1 MLYSQN
7 ISVLE
12 MKRVFFAIIGIIL
25 FSAALF
31 ADEVSFV
38 ISAPKSV
45 VVGRNFQVQYTVNST
60 KVGEPIVP
68 FADFKLLAG
77 PYQRTYSRMMSSEV
91 NGVYTTHSENGITYT
106 YTLLAEKE
114 GTFTL
119 PAATIEVEGKKISS
133 NTAKIKVLPQD
144 KTNQSANSRS
154 RRDNREQWS
163 SSVNISN
170 EELFVRAIIS
180 KTTVYEQEA
189 VLLTFKA
196 YTLVNLTNLS
206 IPNIDIKDCVL
217 QSVDLPQSRE
227 GDIEHYNGTNYR
239 VYTWQQF
246 VLFPQK
252 SGEIAIP
259 SIEYEATVGV
269 GGDVFDIMFNG
280 RPSSVKKVLRTA
292 PIKLNVKELP
302 AGKPIGFSGGVGN
315 FRLKSSLSTNELKAN
330 EAVTLRLVIS
340 GVGNMKLIK
349 TPEIEFPESFEVYDP
364 KIENRFKL
372 TNSGFSGDKVIE
384 YLAIPRQPGE
394 FTIPALKFSYFDTQS
409 GEYKT
414 IETESYTL
422 NVAKGKEGSNEVVAS
437 FVSKEELKMLGQDV
451 RYIKTGAA
459 KLQKAGEYF
468 FASTTYLLCYI
479 VPLLLFAIYIML
491 YYKQM
496 RDNADIS
503 GLRIKKANSIA
514 VKRLKVSQK
523 LLKENNKELF
533 YDEILKALWGYVSD
547 KLNIPV
553 SRLTKDNVAAE
564 LSAKGVSADIIS
576 ELESVLNECEFARYA
591 PGDAAAA
598 MDNVYKKAMEIIG
611 KMENTIKR

>member
-12 MKRVFFAIIGIIL
+12 MKRLFFAIIGIIL
-25 FSAALF
+25 FSAAAF

-45 VVGRNFQVQYTVNST
+45 VVGQNFQVKYTINST
-60 KVGEPIVP
+60 KVSEPIVS
-68 FADFKLLAG
+68 FADFNLKAG
-77 PYQRTYSRMMSSEV
+77 PGQSTYSRMMSSEV
-91 NGVYTTHSENGITYT
+91 NGVTTFDSESGITYT

-144 KTNQSANSRS
+144 KTNQSANGRS
-154 RRDNREQWS
+154 RRDSREQWS

-170 EELFVRAIIS
+170 EDLFMRAVIS

-196 YTLVNLTNLS
+196 YTRVNLTELN

-217 QSVDLPQSRE
+217 QNLPQSRE
-227 GDIEHYNGTNYR
+227 RNMEHYNGLNYA
-239 VYTWQQF
+239 VITWQQF

-252 SGEIAIP
+252 SGEIVIP
-259 SIEYEATVGV
+259 SIEYVATVGV
-269 GGDVFDIMFNG
+269 GGNPFEMVFNG
-280 RPSSVKKVLRTA
+280 RPSYVNKELRTA

-302 AGKPIGFSGGVGN
+302 AGKPIGFSGAVGD
-315 FRLKSSLSTNELKAN
+315 FSLKSSLSTNELKAN

-394 FTIPALKFSYFDTQS
+394 FTIPALKFSYFDTKS

-414 IETESYTL
+414 IETDSYTL

-451 RYIKTGAA
+451 RYIKTGAT
-459 KLQKAGEYF
+459 KLQKAGEHF
-468 FASTTYLLCYI
+468 FASTGYWLCYI
-479 VPLLLFAIYIML
+479 IPLLFFVVYIML
-491 YYKQM
+491 YYKQL

-503 GLRIKKANSIA
+503 GLRTKKANSIA

-523 LLKENNKELF
+523 LLKDNNKELF

-611 KMENTIKR
+611 KMENKIKR

>member
-1 MLYSQN
+1 MLYSQS

-25 FSAALF
+25 FSVTAF
-31 ADEVSFV
+31 AEEVSFV
-38 ISAPKSV
+38 ISAPKSL
-45 VVGRNFQVQYTVNST
+45 VVGQNFQIQYTINST
-60 KVGEPIVP
+60 KVSNPIVT

-77 PYQRTYSRMMSSEV
+77 PYQSTYSRMVSSEV
-91 NGVYTTHSENGITYT
+91 NGVRTFNSENGITFT

-133 NTAKIKVLPQD
+133 NTSKIKVLPPD
-144 KTNQSANSRS
+144 KTNQSGGSRS
-154 RRDNREQWS
+154 RRSNRGSDAS
-163 SSVNISN
+163 SIDISN
-170 EELFVRAIIS
+170 EDLFMRAVVN
-180 KTTVYEQEA
+180 KTTIYEQEA
-189 VLLTFKA
+189 VQLTFKA
-196 YTLVNLTNLS
+196 YTRVNLTDLNV
-206 IPNIDIKDCVL
+206 PNVDIKDCVL
-217 QSVDLPQSRE
+217 QNVDLPQNRE
-227 GDIEHYNGTNYR
+227 RNMEHYNGLNYA

-252 SGEIAIP
+252 SGEIVIP
-259 SIEYEATVGV
+259 SIEYEATIGL
-269 GGDVFDIMFNG
+269 GGDVFDFAFNR
-280 RPSSVKKVLRTA
+280 RPSYVNKVLRTA

-302 AGKPIGFSGGVGN
+302 SGKPAGFSGAVGR
-315 FRLKSSLSTNELKAN
+315 FSVKSSLSTNELKAN

-340 GVGNMKLIK
+340 GTGNMKLIK

-372 TNSGFSGDKVIE
+372 TSSGFSGDKVIE
-384 YLAIPRQPGE
+384 YLAIPRQPGD

-422 NVAKGKEGSNEVVAS
+422 SVAKGKDGGNEVVAS

-459 KLQKAGEYF
+459 KLQKANEYF

-479 VPLLLFAIYIML
+479 VPLLLFVIYIML

-496 RDNADIS
+496 RDNADMS

-576 ELESVLNECEFARYA
+576 ELAAVLNECEFARYA

>member
-12 MKRVFFAIIGIIL
+12 MKRLFFAIIGIIL
-25 FSAALF
+25 FSAAAF

-45 VVGRNFQVQYTVNST
+45 VVGQNFQVQYTVNST
-60 KVGEPIVP
+60 KVSEPIVS
-68 FADFKLLAG
+68 FTDFKLLAG
-77 PYQRTYSRMMSSEV
+77 PYQSTYSNTASRTV
-91 NGVYTTHSENGITYT
+91 NGVTTFDSESGIKFT
-106 YTLLAEKE
+106 YTLSAEKE

-144 KTNQSANSRS
+144 KTNQSANGRS
-154 RRDNREQWS
+154 RRSNS
-163 SSVNISN
+163 SSLDIAD
-170 EELFVRAIIS
+170 EDLFMRAVIS

-196 YTLVNLTNLS
+196 YTRVKLTELNT
-206 IPNIDIKDCVL
+206 PNIDIKDCVL
-217 QSVDLPQSRE
+217 QNVDLPQGRE
-227 GDIEHYNGTNYR
+227 RNMEHYNGLNYA

-252 SGEIAIP
+252 SGEITIP
-259 SIEYEATVGV
+259 SIEYVATVGV
-269 GGDVFDIMFNG
+269 DGDLFEMMFNG
-280 RPSSVKKVLRTA
+280 RPSYVNKELRTA

-302 AGKPIGFSGGVGN
+302 AGKPIGFSGAVGD
-315 FRLKSSLSTNELKAN
+315 FSLKSSLSTNELKAN

-372 TNSGFSGDKVIE
+372 TNSGFSGDKIIE

-394 FTIPALKFSYFDTQS
+394 FTIPALKFSYFDTKS

-414 IETESYTL
+414 IETDSYTL
-422 NVAKGKEGSNEVVAS
+422 NVAKGKEGSNEIVAS

-459 KLQKAGEYF
+459 KLQKAGEHF
-468 FASTTYLLCYI
+468 FASTGYWLCYI
-479 VPLLLFAIYIML
+479 IPLLFFVVYIML
-491 YYKQM
+491 YYKQL

-503 GLRIKKANSIA
+503 GLRTKKANSIA

-523 LLKENNKELF
+523 LLKDNNKELF

-611 KMENTIKR
+611 KMENKIKR